1 MSKKILVNS
10 LILSMGILLG
20 RFSGYIRELV
30 IAYRFE
36 VSIEA
41 DNIILMLTI
50 PDLLNNLLSAGV
62 ISGLLI
68 PLLGKSE
75 KVEEIISEFVRKLF
89 FICLFLYL
97 LVVSIIFFIYE
108 FYLFSVMSISL
119 LSIFPN
125 IITFLSSSYLQYEQ
139 RFKAQSL
146 NTLIFN
152 IVIICFLLL
161 GFYSYIFAVGV
172 ILASIVR
179 MLWIINDLKY
189 TKIDIKSFFK
199 MSQNKIL
206 KYRIIIFMI
215 FSNGIIFILPMIDKL
230 FASKLADGSVAIL
243 SYAEKI
249 YLLPVS
255 VFLTTY
261 AVAMF
266 PNLTKLIKENKYEEV
281 NQTLKKSIVLN
292 IFISFIFISF
302 IFIFNI
308 EIVELFYGL
317 VGVKSE
323 NILLISET
331 LEAYLGAMLLAGSNS
346 ILLNLFF
353 ANKWYN
359 KLIYYSLFILS
370 IKLILNSIV
379 VYNQY
384 DIKYIAYGTSI
395 LILFSVIGLLITYI
409 FSRKENVKS

>member
-1 MSKKILVNS
+1 MSNKILINS
-10 LILSMGILLG
+10 LILSFGILLG
-20 RFSGYIRELV
+20 RFSGYIRELI
-30 IAYRFE
+30 IAYKFE
-36 VSIEA
+36 ASIEA

-68 PLLGKSE
+68 PLLDKSE
-75 KVEEIISEFVRKLF
+75 KVEEIISEFVKKLF

-125 IITFLSSSYLQYEQ
+125 IISFISSSYLQYEQ

-146 NTLIFN
+146 NTLVFN

-161 GFYSYIFAVGV
+161 DFYSYVFAIGV
-172 ILASIVR
+172 ILASTVR
-179 MLWIINDLKY
+179 MIWIINDLKY
-189 TKIDIKSFFK
+189 TKVNIQSFFK
-199 MSQNKIL
+199 TSQNKIL
-206 KYRIIIFMI
+206 NYKIIVFMI

-230 FASKLADGSVAIL
+230 FASKLGDGSVAIL

-266 PNLTKLIKENKYEEV
+266 PNLTKLIKESEYDEV
-281 NQTLKKSIVLN
+281 NRTLKKSIVLN

-317 VGVKSE
+317 VGVKNE
-323 NILLISET
+323 NILLISQT
-331 LEAYLGAMLLAGSNS
+331 LEAYLGAMFLAGTNS

-359 KLIYYSLFILS
+359 KLMYYSLFVLS
-370 IKLILNSIV
+370 LKLVLNSV
-379 VYNQY
+379 VVHNQY

-395 LILFSVIGLLITYI
+395 LILCSVIGLLITYI
-409 FSRKENVKS
+409 FSRKENIES

>member
-1 MSKKILVNS
+1 MSKKILINS
-10 LILSMGILLG
+10 LILSFGILLG
-20 RFSGYIRELV
+20 RFSGYIRELI
-30 IAYRFE
+30 IAYKFE

-62 ISGLLI
+62 ISGILI
-68 PLLGKSE
+68 PLLSKSE
-75 KVEEIISEFVRKLF
+75 QIEMIISEFVKKLF
-89 FICLFLYL
+89 IICVALYL
-97 LVVSIIFFIYE
+97 VVISVIFFMYD
-108 FYLFSVMSISL
+108 FYLFGLMGLSL

-152 IVIICFLLL
+152 TVIICFLLL
-161 GFYSYIFAVGV
+161 GFYSYIFAIGV

-199 MSQNKIL
+199 VSKNNIL
-206 KYRIIIFMI
+206 KYRIVIFMI

-266 PNLTKLIKENKYEEV
+266 PNLTKLVQEKNYEEV
-281 NQTLKKSIVLN
+281 SKTLKKSIILN
-292 IFISFIFISF
+292 IFVSLLFVSLL
-302 IFIFNI
+302 FIFNI
-308 EIVELFYGL
+308 KIVELFYGI

-323 NILLISET
+323 NILLISQT
-331 LEAYLGAMLLAGSNS
+331 LEAYLGAMLLAGTNS
-346 ILLNLFF
+346 ILLNLFL
-353 ANKWYN
+353 ANRWYY
-359 KLIYYSLFILS
+359 KLIYYSFFMLFM
-370 IKLILNSIV
+370 KLILNAFI

-384 DIKYIAYGTSI
+384 EIKYIAYSTSFLM
-395 LILFSVIGLLITYI
+395 LISMIGLLIIYAYKKD
-409 FSRKENVKS
+409 SNED

>member
-1 MSKKILVNS
+1 MSKKILINS
-10 LILSMGILLG
+10 FILSIGILLG
-20 RFSGYIRELV
+20 RFSGYIRELI
-30 IAYRFE
+30 IAYKFE
-36 VSIEA
+36 VGIKA

-62 ISGLLI
+62 ISGILI
-68 PLLGKSE
+68 PLLSKSE
-75 KVEEIISEFVRKLF
+75 KIEEIINEFVGKIF

-125 IITFLSSSYLQYEQ
+125 IITFISSSYLQYEQ
-139 RFKAQSL
+139 RFKVQSL

-152 IVIICFLLL
+152 MVIICFLLL
-161 GFYSYIFAVGV
+161 GFYSYIFAIGV

-189 TKIDIKSFFK
+189 TKIEINSFFK
-199 MSQNKIL
+199 TSQNKIL
-206 KYRIIIFMI
+206 KYRIVIFMI
-215 FSNGIIFILPMIDKL
+215 FSNGIVFILPMIDKL

-281 NQTLKKSIVLN
+281 NKTLKKSIVLN

-308 EIVELFYGL
+308 KIVELFYGL
-317 VGVKSE
+317 VGVKAE
-323 NILLISET
+323 NILLISQT
-331 LEAYLGAMLLAGSNS
+331 LEAYLGAMLLAGTNS

-359 KLIYYSLFILS
+359 KLIYYSLFMLFL
-370 IKLILNSIV
+370 KLILNSIV
-379 VYNQY
+379 VYNQF

-409 FSRKENVKS
+409 FSRKENIKS

>member
-1 MSKKILVNS
+1 MSKKILINS
-10 LILSMGILLG
+10 LILSIGILLG
-20 RFSGYIRELV
+20 RFSGYIRELI
-30 IAYRFE
+30 IAYKFE

-68 PLLGKSE
+68 PLLGKNG

-97 LVVSIIFFIYE
+97 LVVSIISFIYE

-125 IITFLSSSYLQYEQ
+125 IIAFISSSYLQYEQ

-152 IVIICFLLL
+152 MVIICFLLL
-161 GFYSYIFAVGV
+161 GFYSYIFAIGV

-179 MLWIINDLKY
+179 MIWIINDLKY

-199 MSQNKIL
+199 ISQNKIL

-230 FASKLADGSVAIL
+230 FASKLAYGSVAIL

-266 PNLTKLIKENKYEEV
+266 PNLTKLIKESKYEEV
-281 NQTLKKSIVLN
+281 NKTLKKSIVLN
-292 IFISFIFISF
+292 IFISFIFILF

-317 VGVKSE
+317 VGVKTE
-323 NILLISET
+323 NILLISQT
-331 LEAYLGAMLLAGSNS
+331 LEAYLGAMFLAGTNS

-359 KLIYYSLFILS
+359 KLIYYSLFMLS
-370 IKLILNSIV
+370 IKLILNSV
-379 VYNQY
+379 VINNQY

-395 LILFSVIGLLITYI
+395 LILCSVVGLLITYI
-409 FSRKENVKS
+409 FSGKGNVKS

>member
-1 MSKKILVNS
+1 LSKKILINS
-10 LILSMGILLG
+10 LILSFGILLG
-20 RFSGYIRELV
+20 RLSGYIRELI
-30 IAYRFE
+30 IAYKFE

-62 ISGLLI
+62 ISGILI
-68 PLLGKSE
+68 PLLNKSE
-75 KVEEIISEFVRKLF
+75 QVKNIISEFVNKLF
-89 FICLFLYL
+89 IICLSLYL
-97 LVVSIIFFIYE
+97 IVVSIIFFIYE
-108 FYLFSVMSISL
+108 FYLFSILAISL

-125 IITFLSSSYLQYEQ
+125 IITFISSSYLQYEQ

-152 IVIICFLLL
+152 IVIISFLLL

-172 ILASIVR
+172 ILASIIR
-179 MLWIINDLKY
+179 MLWIVKDLKY
-189 TKIDIKSFFK
+189 TKISITSFLK
-199 MSQNKIL
+199 IDNNKVF
-206 KYRIIIFMI
+206 KYRIIVFMI
-215 FSNGIIFILPMIDKL
+215 LSNGIIFILPMIDKL

-266 PNLTKLIKENKYEEV
+266 PSLSKLVSENKREEV
-281 NQTLKKSIVLN
+281 NEILKKSIILN
-292 IFISFIFISF
+292 IGISFIFISLTY
-302 IFIFNI
+302 IFSFY
-308 EIVELFYGL
+308 IVTLFYGI
-317 VGVKSE
+317 VGVKSD
-323 NILLISET
+323 NILLISQT
-331 LEAYLGAMLLAGSNS
+331 LDSYLGAMLFAGTNS

-359 KLIYYSLFILS
+359 KLVYYAIGMISLKLTLNFLIIYN
-370 IKLILNSIV
+370 KLDV
-379 VYNQY
+379 Q
-384 DIKYIAYGTSI
+384 YIAIGTSV
-395 LILFSVIGLLITYI
+395 LIFCSVLSLLVTYI
-409 FSRKENVKS
+409 FSKKDNSI

>member
-1 MSKKILVNS
+1 
-10 LILSMGILLG
+10 
-20 RFSGYIRELV
+20 
-30 IAYRFE
+30 
-36 VSIEA
+36 
-41 DNIILMLTI
+41 
-50 PDLLNNLLSAGV
+50 
-62 ISGLLI
+62 
-68 PLLGKSE
+68 LGKHE

-89 FICLFLYL
+89 YICLFLYL
-97 LVVSIIFFIYE
+97 FVISIIFFIYE

-152 IVIICFLLL
+152 IVIICFLLI
-161 GFYSYIFAVGV
+161 GFHSYLFAIGV

-179 MLWIINDLKY
+179 MVWIINDLKY

-199 MSQNKIL
+199 TSQNKIL

-215 FSNGIIFILPMIDKL
+215 FSNGIVFILPMIDKL
-230 FASKLADGSVAIL
+230 FASKLVDGSVAIL

-266 PNLTKLIKENKYEEV
+266 PSLTKLIKDSKYEEV
-281 NQTLKKSIVLN
+281 NRTLKKSMVLN
-292 IFISFIFISF
+292 IFVSFIFVLF

-308 EIVELFYGL
+308 EIVDLFYGL
-317 VGVKSE
+317 VGVKTE
-323 NILLISET
+323 NILLISQT

-359 KLIYYSLFILS
+359 KLIYYSLFMLFL
-370 IKLILNSIV
+370 KLILNSIV
-379 VYNQY
+379 VYNQF
-384 DIKYIAYGTSI
+384 DIKYIAYGTSL
-395 LILFSVIGLLITYI
+395 LILCSVVGLLITYI
-409 FSRKENVKS
+409 FSRKENIKS